1 MRELMTRDEAILEM
15 RFCGVS
21 ENDIDIIVNGCKQK
35 NISPQYLDNELEK
48 LGYERFFHFEY
59 DDGIEDSYQA
69 PLHNKKH
76 ILDD

>member
-1 MRELMTRDEAILEM
+1 MTKEEAILEM

-21 ENDIDIIVNGCKQK
+21 EDDINIIINAYKQK

-59 DDGIEDSYQA
+59 DDNINDDYQVS
-69 PLHNKKH
+69 PPNKKH
-76 ILDD
+76 TLDD